1 MILWNSYRFFGNF
14 AALENWQPKILD
26 NSNLGILDRWILARL
41 KQTISITTDSLD
53 NFDAFSATGAIESF
67 VQDLSLWYIRR
78 SRDRIG
84 PSTSESMD
92 KDSCNQTLFTIF
104 ESLSRLLMP
113 FMPFMADTMYTNL
126 TGEKTIHLADWP
138 ETQNISPSETELI
151 ELMVHV
157 RKICEIGHSIRKT
170 QNIAV
175 KQPLSEATVKM
186 SQTNLYSNQ
195 DLIQLIKEEL
205 NVENVSFTEGKDTEV
220 TLDTKLTKA
229 LTQKGRAREIIR
241 SVQGARKAEGCR
253 LDEKIDIV
261 LPSWP
266 LEYEAEIKRKSLVS
280 KMTKGSK
287 LKIVRSE

>member
-1 MILWNSYRFFGNF
+1 LS
-14 AALENWQPKILD
+14 
-26 NSNLGILDRWILARL
+26 ILDRWILARL
-41 KQTISITTDSLD
+41 NQTIGITTDSLD

-67 VQDLSLWYIRR
+67 VQDLSLWFIRR

-84 PSTSESMD
+84 PSAAEGTD
-92 KDSCNQTLFTIF
+92 KDSCNQTLYTVF
-104 ESLSRLLMP
+104 ESLCRILMP

-175 KQPLSEATVKM
+175 KQPLSEAKVKIP
-186 SQTNLYSNQ
+186 QTNLSSNQ

-220 TLDTKLTKA
+220 TLDTKLTEA
-229 LTQKGRAREIIR
+229 LIQKGKVREIVR
-241 SVQGARKAEGCR
+241 SIQGARKEAGCR
-253 LDEKIDIV
+253 LDEKIEIV

-266 LEYEAEIKRKSLVS
+266 LEYEADIKRKSLVS
-280 KMTKGSK
+280 KITKGQK
-287 LKIVRSE
+287 LKVVRSS